1 MERENSDLSST
12 LVKKEQDLEAK
23 AQEKED
29 LQSNLERAKEKLEL
43 ELQRA
48 NEARH
53 RLGQMDNHEVHSIQ
67 GCQMAIARFLDRMC
81 MALRAS
87 GLWLRYATLQN
98 LIPSFPWIAPQRP
111 PPWHNQRKGRDKI
124 LPSGNTG
131 QG

>member
-12 LVKKEQDLEAK
+12 LVKTEQDLEAK

-53 RLGQMDNHEVHSIQ
+53 RLGQMDNHVVHSGGVHQ
-67 GCQMAIARFLDRMC
+67 AKKVKPEKVTEFEL
-81 MALRAS
+81 
-87 GLWLRYATLQN
+87 
-98 LIPSFPWIAPQRP
+98 
-111 PPWHNQRKGRDKI
+111 NQRHRGGIWREI
-124 LPSGNTG
+124 
-131 QG
+131 

>member
-29 LQSNLERAKEKLEL
+29 LQSNLERTKEKLEL

-53 RLGQMDNHEVHSIQ
+53 RLGQMDNQVVHINSIRVNHLKISHNYFIHLQ
-67 GCQMAIARFLDRMC
+67 GRF
-81 MALRAS
+81 
-87 GLWLRYATLQN
+87 
-98 LIPSFPWIAPQRP
+98 P
-111 PPWHNQRKGRDKI
+111 
-124 LPSGNTG
+124 
-131 QG
+131 